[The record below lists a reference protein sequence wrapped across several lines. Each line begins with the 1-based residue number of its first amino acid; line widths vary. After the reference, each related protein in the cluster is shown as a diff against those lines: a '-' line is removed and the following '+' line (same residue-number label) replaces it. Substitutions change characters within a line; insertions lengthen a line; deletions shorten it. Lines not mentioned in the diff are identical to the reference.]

1 LTNLFTGFLTA
12 GYTMHLRNKN
22 LILNKNDAMHLR
34 NKNLIL
40 NKNDAIEAKL
50 NAAVEVESHV

>member
-12 GYTMHLRNKN
+12 GYT
-22 LILNKNDAMHLR
+22 MHLR